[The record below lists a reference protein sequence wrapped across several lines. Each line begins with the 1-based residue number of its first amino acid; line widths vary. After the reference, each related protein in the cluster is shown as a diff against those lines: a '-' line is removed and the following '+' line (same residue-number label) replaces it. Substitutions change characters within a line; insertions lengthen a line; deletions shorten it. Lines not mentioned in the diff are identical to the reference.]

1 MATTKKQAEKPQR
14 QFESELG
21 KLDKIKTGIYTT
33 DPKTVITIEGKIDNE
48 TNLELRYAV
57 DALLK
62 AKGY

>member
-1 MATTKKQAEKPQR
+1 MATTKKQPVKPQR

-33 DPKTVITIEGKIDNE
+33 DPKTVITIEGKIDDE

-62 AKGY
+62 SKGY